1 MIGVGLDERGEKFLR
16 DQGMFATHSR
26 AQQIQ
31 HLENRQDVKER
42 LKAITE
48 ENLATWIEAEVFS
61 REGAKSL
68 AVHIMRR
75 FPQATAEEAAEYASV
90 LLGTGGIRFS
100 KALLR
105 ADLYYNWR
113 CARRGSVPKDML

>member
-61 REGAKSL
+61 REGVKSL

-75 FPQATAEEAAEYASV
+75 VPQVTAGEATEYAYV
-90 LLGTGGIRFS
+90 LIVRGGNGFP
-100 KALLR
+100 KALLL
-105 ADLYYNWR
+105 AAFY
-113 CARRGSVPKDML
+113 